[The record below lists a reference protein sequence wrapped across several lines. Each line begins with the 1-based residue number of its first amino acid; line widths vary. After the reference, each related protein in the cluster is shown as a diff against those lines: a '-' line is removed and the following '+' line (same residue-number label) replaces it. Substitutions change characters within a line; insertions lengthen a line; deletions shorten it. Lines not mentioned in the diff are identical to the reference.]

1 MVDAEGIE
9 QGKTSS
15 RIGANVHGTT
25 VVAQGAQHG
34 VHIHAH
40 DGGGGEGLQFL
51 GGGEGLQLLA
61 AEGGDLAVEGYFLG
75 EERVGAQGGE
85 PAAGHAKGA

>member
-40 DGGGGEGLQFL
+40 DGGGGEGLQ
-51 GGGEGLQLLA
+51 LLA
-61 AEGGDLAVEGYFLG
+61 AEGGDLEVEGYFLG